1 MTRIAFYT
9 ALLSL
14 TLLLAGCGVKGD
26 LTLPDTSAPVESEQ

>member
-1 MTRIAFYT
+1 MMRIGLCT

-26 LTLPDTSAPVESEQ
+26 LTLPNALAATESAP